1 MWHVARPPG
10 GVGRRRA
17 RPHGLRRWRRP
28 GSRAGTTYDYV
39 TAVRPLAYDNARA
52 ACRGHSLTSLA
63 YEYATSGRTFTT
75 AARSWARRNQPDVRL
90 RDVSYRGCRDGLRET
105 ASRPVL
111 IDKPPLSSDEIEI
124 YLLEYS
130 TCLGLTLAE
139 LVQDY
144 GLDPSGLTLE
154 QAVREVVRRATTRA
168 TEASPSTPAWP
179 RSAASRRGT
188 ARERIG
194 EKAPTRIELVCEA
207 LQASA

>member
-1 MWHVARPPG
+1 MWLDRPAVLVVAALALTGCGGGADPESRP
-10 GVGRRRA
+10 
-17 RPHGLRRWRRP
+17 
-28 GSRAGTTYDYV
+28 GTTYDYV

-111 IDKPPLSSDEIEI
+111 IDTPPLSSDEIEV

-154 QAVREVVRRATTRA
+154 QAVREVVRRSYDEGYRGAAFDACLAAIRG
-168 TEASPSTPAWP
+168 EPP
-179 RSAASRRGT
+179 RYGS
-188 ARERIG
+188 
-194 EKAPTRIELVCEA
+194 
-207 LQASA
+207 